1 MLCRSTSIGHFQLVV
16 VDRAPH
22 CPPGLPFNPTPGAS
36 PRIYALCSLQFGLD
50 ERPLKELAVV
60 LRVLDVLE
68 SSKDVDIESVAQ
80 SEDLMKA
87 DQSIYANGLVNVK
100 VCCAVPFFHFG

>member
-1 MLCRSTSIGHFQLVV
+1 MVV

-22 CPPGLPFNPTPGAS
+22 CPPGLPLTPTPGAS

-50 ERPLKELAVV
+50 PTKLRELAVILHV
-60 LRVLDVLE
+60 LGVLE
-68 SSKDVDIESVAQ
+68 SSQDVDIESLAQ

-87 DQSIYANGLVNVK
+87 DLSIYTNGLVNVK
-100 VCCAVPFFHFG
+100 VSCAVSSFRSMQCPHARLHS